1 MRDPAS
7 SGRTDPRLERWLDR
21 LAAEGHRVGLHERL
35 LVTQTLLGLARRGA
49 LPDDFSARLRLLA
62 PLLCSN
68 PEQQRRYDDFVH
80 EEAREQGAMG
90 AAGWSEDSRRPAK
103 GRRQIV
109 RIAVVLLGVLALTLA
124 LGLVAWYPAPVPP
137 PPKPVTPVDGGI
149 DIDKGASLPTPVDAE
164 APAPPL
170 YLPRQAFPIPAP
182 EVPAGAELLRLG
194 LASLSL
200 LSLALLVWRLR
211 RWRQRRLFVEH
222 ARSADLVREHT
233 LRDPNPPRLGHPP
246 TALAPLSRALRQR
259 VSGQR
264 QTLDVASTL
273 RATIRQGGALAPR
286 FRLLGRTPE
295 YLALIE
301 RVAGGDL
308 QAELHEAF
316 VQALIK
322 RGVGMDVYFFSHS
335 PQQGC
340 WRLKAAD
347 QSGYRRPHDEIS
359 FARLAERF
367 GGQRLLI
374 FGDAGAIRD
383 PYTGE
388 LLDWLRHIPAFG
400 ERIWFTPLPIGDWR
414 EAEDYLSDPQ
424 GPDFLL
430 LPMARE
436 ALDTLAEWLGSGRA
450 RLISDPR
457 VPLAYPPMLRGE
469 EAAWAGRA
477 VAPPPERLEQ
487 ILYQLRCYLGAD
499 GLQWLAA
506 CAIFPALSWPL
517 TLALGPLCI
526 KGKDDGRLAIVATAL
541 AALPWFRY
549 GRLPDWLRHAL
560 LAHLEQDKALA
571 ATLRDT
577 LMRRL
582 DSAVSEA
589 KGEAIAQLAGSAPL
603 SERLRAWLA
612 GQSGVARDLL
622 MARFLEPGLAP
633 KLAHLLPDWLR
644 TLLFRNGSPLHGL
657 RLWVESLVLVPM
669 LASVLALPGV
679 WERTG
684 WGQPEPGIVPL
695 QTRVTVAPIVAE
707 DSPVLAI
714 SPDGRRA
721 ALNGPDRGLMVVEL
735 PSGKPVTTIPLGTL
749 PTPSDAVFTVDGSR
763 LITVSFDGRLSLWSA
778 VTGAPVGAPWQAPV
792 DALQLAGS
800 DLRLALVEGGARV
813 VVVGERGIQMW
824 DASSGK
830 LLDFQATAGPMTGFA
845 LAPDG
850 SRLATVSTDRVL
862 QESALP
868 RLTSVGGD
876 RGLGAGRVMAMAYDD
891 AVSLLAVADSGS
903 LSVYASAAA
912 GPANATGTP
921 ASALW
926 RDTRGPTAEAL
937 AFHPS
942 AGLLLQADA
951 EGRLL
956 LRQASDGKPLGRA
969 EPGSGPVPAPDLSR
983 IAFAPDG
990 SRFLS
995 LDAGGGL
1002 GLWGAASAPQGVDL
1016 LTCAAKDAKGVDEA
1030 TRTLADDL
1038 IRKPQASATSPAY
1051 APVAYQ
1057 AALWRQL
1064 HPGLPLPKAGEILHR
1079 AADQAAADALRAR
1092 LAALRPE
1099 GSGAPWTLRTVEAEL
1114 PALVVSNCAADPKP
1128 EPDQLAP
1135 YAWPAIPLDQPA
1147 TLKAQ
1152 VDALFNPQR
1161 GARPAALAALI
1172 EGAQGVSDALPLAV
1186 QRALAIETGAPA
1198 GVNDARSRTVLTLQ
1212 LARVALPVT
1221 LQRHATP
1228 IYRLIRAAEDNGPL
1242 AGGEIDDLRAHLLAA
1257 RGKTPIL
1264 NLQIA
1269 REDQRPLA
1277 RKLAAEFQ
1285 KAGLRVRGV
1294 ELRPDN
1300 SPDDTE
1306 LRIQGRSDRA
1316 LARWIATRAGAAG
1329 LAAVK
1334 PMNLLNNKPD
1344 VDTYELWVGKTVGQ
1358 GLIVGQRFRDCPDD
1372 SCPWLRVLPA
1382 GSFVMGSERGEEGSL
1397 DYERPQHRVRLSEPF
1412 AVMEAEVTRDAFA
1425 RFVDET
1431 GYKAGEG
1438 CFVWDGKSAIN
1449 DPKRSWLDP
1458 GYKQEPDHPVVC
1470 VDWSGSRAF
1479 AAWLSKRTGQTYR
1492 LLTEAEWEYAARAG
1506 STSRYHFG
1514 DKSSDLCR
1522 FANVADQSAKKV
1534 YPTFTTADCD
1544 DGYVH
1549 TAPVKTYQPNAFG
1562 LYDMHGNAWEWVQ
1575 DCWHDNYQGAPEDGS
1590 KPWEAKCSE
1599 DRRVLRG
1606 GGWYGRPDGARSAF
1620 RSRDSPDYRSVI
1632 TGFRLARTLK
1642 SSSFKPLPLATG
1654 K

>member
-68 PEQQRRYDDFVH
+68 PEQQRRYDDLVH

-124 LGLVAWYPAPVPP
+124 LGFLAWHPAPEPR
-137 PPKPVTPVDGGI
+137 PPKPVTPVTGGI
-149 DIDKGASLPTPVDAE
+149 DVDKGASLPTPVEAE

-170 YLPRQAFPIPAP
+170 YLPRQAFPVPAP
-182 EVPAGAELLRLG
+182 KAPAGAELLRLG

-200 LSLALLVWRLR
+200 LSLALLVWRVR

-222 ARSADLVREHT
+222 VRSADLVREHT

-246 TALAPLSRALRQR
+246 AALAPLSRALRQR

-450 RLISDPR
+450 HLISDPR

-487 ILYQLRCYLGAD
+487 LLYQLRCYLGAD

-526 KGKDDGRLAIVATAL
+526 KGKDDGRLAIVATAI

-560 LAHLEQDKALA
+560 LAHLEQDKGLA
-571 ATLRDT
+571 ATLRNT
-577 LMRRL
+577 LMQRL
-582 DSAVSEA
+582 DAAVSSA

-603 SERLRAWLA
+603 GDRLRAWLA
-612 GQSGVARDLL
+612 GQAGVARDLL

-644 TLLFRNGSPLHGL
+644 ALLFRNGSPLHGL

-684 WGQPEPGIVPL
+684 WGLPEPGIVPF
-695 QTRVTVAPIVAE
+695 QTRVIIAPITAG
-707 DSPVLAI
+707 DSPILAI

-749 PTPSDAVFTVDGSR
+749 PTPSDAVFTADGSR

-778 VTGAPVGAPWQAPV
+778 VTGAPVGTPWQAPV
-792 DALQLAGS
+792 DALQLAGA
-800 DLRLALVEGGARV
+800 DLRLALAEGGTRV
-813 VVVGERGIQMW
+813 VVAGERGIQMW

-830 LLDFQATAGPMTGFA
+830 LLDFQATAGPTAGFA

-876 RGLGAGRVMAMAYDD
+876 RSLGAGRVMAMAYDD

-903 LSVYASAAA
+903 LSVYSSAAA

-937 AFHPS
+937 AFHPGE
-942 AGLLLQADA
+942 GLLLQADA

-969 EPGSGPVPAPDLSR
+969 DPGSGPMAMPTPALSR
-983 IAFAPDG
+983 IAFVPDG
-990 SRFLS
+990 SRFLG
-995 LDAGGGL
+995 LDAGGSL
-1002 GLWGAASAPQGVDL
+1002 GLWGAASAPQAVDL
-1016 LTCAAKDAKGVDEA
+1016 LTCATKDAKGVDDA

-1038 IRKPQASATSPAY
+1038 IRKPQASSSSSAY

-1057 AALWRQL
+1057 AALWQQL

-1079 AADQAAADALRAR
+1079 AADQAAAEALGGR

-1114 PALVVSNCAADPKP
+1114 PGLVVSNCAADPKP

-1147 TLKAQ
+1147 ALKAQ

-1161 GARPAALAALI
+1161 GARPAVLAALI
-1172 EGAQGVSDALPLAV
+1172 EGAEGVSDALPLAV

-1212 LARVALPVT
+1212 LARAALPVT
-1221 LQRHATP
+1221 LQRHAAP

-1242 AGGEIDDLRAHLLAA
+1242 AGGEIDTLRAHLLAA

-1294 ELRPDN
+1294 ELRADN
-1300 SPDDTE
+1300 SPGDTE

-1316 LARWIATRAGAAG
+1316 LARWIATRAAAAG

-1382 GSFVMGSERGEEGSL
+1382 GSFVMGSARGEEGSF
-1397 DYERPQHRVRLSEPF
+1397 DDERPQHRVRLSEPF
-1412 AVMEAEVTRDAFA
+1412 AVMEAEVTRGDFA
-1425 RFVDET
+1425 RFVTET
-1431 GYKAGEG
+1431 GYKQKAGWCSWNE
-1438 CFVWDGKSAIN
+1438 
-1449 DPKRSWLDP
+1449 PKIR
-1458 GYKQEPDHPVVC
+1458 QTAEHPVVC
-1470 VDWSGSRAF
+1470 VSWGDAAAF
-1479 AAWLSKRTGQTYR
+1479 SKWLSERTRQSYR
-1492 LLTEAEWEYAARAG
+1492 LLSEAEWEYAARAG
-1506 STSRYHFG
+1506 SATRYYFG
-1514 DKSSDLCR
+1514 DD
-1522 FANVADQSAKKV
+1522 AKDVCQYAKV
-1534 YPTFTTADCD
+1534 GGCKEGDF
-1544 DGYVH
+1544 G
-1549 TAPVKTYQPNAFG
+1549 TAPVKSFKPNAFG

-1590 KPWEAKCSE
+1590 KPWEVDCRN

-1606 GGWYGRPDGARSAF
+1606 GGWNDHPFIARSAI
-1620 RSRDSPDYRSVI
+1620 RNWGAPGTRDYVI
-1632 TGFRLARTLK
+1632 GFRLARTLK
-1642 SSSFKPLPLATG
+1642 SSSFKPLPLETG

>member
-68 PEQQRRYDDFVH
+68 PEQQRRYDDLVH

-124 LGLVAWYPAPVPP
+124 LGFLAWHPAPEPL
-137 PPKPVTPVDGGI
+137 PPKPVTPVTGGI
-149 DIDKGASLPTPVDAE
+149 DVDKGASLPTPVDAE

-170 YLPRQAFPIPAP
+170 YLPRQAFPVPAP
-182 EVPAGAELLRLG
+182 KAPAGAELLRLG

-200 LSLALLVWRLR
+200 LSLALLVWRVR

-246 TALAPLSRALRQR
+246 AALAPLSRALRQR

-286 FRLLGRTPE
+286 FRLHGRTPE

-308 QAELHEAF
+308 QADLHEAF

-487 ILYQLRCYLGAD
+487 LLYQLRCYLGAD

-526 KGKDDGRLAIVATAL
+526 KGKDDGRLAIVATAI

-549 GRLPDWLRHAL
+549 RRLPDWLRHAL

-571 ATLRDT
+571 AALRDT
-577 LMRRL
+577 LMQRL
-582 DSAVSEA
+582 DAAVSEA

-603 SERLRAWLA
+603 GDRLRAWLA

-633 KLAHLLPDWLR
+633 KLAHRLPDWLR
-644 TLLFRNGSPLHGL
+644 ALLFRNGLPLHGL
-657 RLWVESLVLVPM
+657 RLWVESLVLLPM
-669 LASVLALPGV
+669 LASALAMPGV

-684 WGQPEPGIVPL
+684 WGLPEAGVL
-695 QTRVTVAPIVAE
+695 
-707 DSPVLAI
+707 PVQALAI
-714 SPDGRRA
+714 SAAATALNEPILALSPDGRRA
-721 ALNGPDRGLMVVEL
+721 VLNGPDHSLVVVEL
-735 PSGKPVTTIPLGTL
+735 ASGKPAVVIPLGQ
-749 PTPSDAVFTVDGSR
+749 TPVLSDALFSADGSR
-763 LITVSFDGRLSLWSA
+763 IVTVSSDGRLHVWNAS
-778 VTGAPVGAPWQAPV
+778 TGVQVGTPWQAPT
-792 DALQLAGS
+792 DAPQPNGEG
-800 DLRLALVEGGARV
+800 LRLALAAGGAQV
-813 VVVGERGIQMW
+813 VVAAQSAVQVW
-824 DASSGK
+824 DLASGRLVEAHDHIPLK
-830 LLDFQATAGPMTGFA
+830 PVFRLA
-845 LAPDG
+845 LAADG
-850 SRLATVSTDRVL
+850 SQLALAYTDATV
-862 QESALP
+862 QEFALP
-868 RLTSVGGD
+868 RLTP
-876 RGLGAGRVMAMAYDD
+876 LGPARALAPRVSSAMAYDASGD
-891 AVSLLAVADSGS
+891 ALAVAGDGVVNATTLSLFASGNADPAPAVWTDTS
-903 LSVYASAAA
+903 
-912 GPANATGTP
+912 GPAATLLVFDPNG
-921 ASALW
+921 
-926 RDTRGPTAEAL
+926 
-937 AFHPS
+937 
-942 AGLLLQADA
+942 GLLLQGDA
-951 EGRLL
+951 EGRLR
-956 LRQASDGKPLGRA
+956 LRQASDGKPVGRA
-969 EPGSGPVPAPDLSR
+969 DPGDGQASVTALSR
-983 IAFAPDG
+983 VAFLPDG

-995 LDAGGGL
+995 LDASGGL
-1002 GLWGAASAPQGVDL
+1002 RLWGAASAPQAVDL

-1079 AADQAAADALRAR
+1079 AADQAAAEALRGR

-1172 EGAQGVSDALPLAV
+1172 EGAEGVSDALPLAV

-1212 LARVALPVT
+1212 LARAALPVT

-1242 AGGEIDDLRAHLLAA
+1242 AGGEIDALRAHLLAA

-1294 ELRPDN
+1294 ELRADN

-1316 LARWIATRAGAAG
+1316 LARWIAARAGSAG

-1358 GLIVGQRFRDCPDD
+1358 GLIEGQRFRDCPDD

-1382 GSFVMGSERGEEGSL
+1382 GEFMMGSAEGEEGHRPNES
-1397 DYERPQHRVRLSEPF
+1397 PQHGVRISQPF
-1412 AVMEAEVTRDAFA
+1412 AVMEAEVTREAFE
-1425 RFVDET
+1425 RFVKDTAYEV
-1431 GYKAGEG
+1431 GESCHTRYENG
-1438 CFVWDGKSAIN
+1438 ARSNV
-1449 DPKRSWLDP
+1449 KRDWLRP
-1458 GYKQEPDHPVVC
+1458 GFEQGPNHPVVC
-1470 VDWSGSRAF
+1470 VDWNGATAF
-1479 AAWLSKRTGQTYR
+1479 AEWLTKRTGQTYR
-1492 LLTEAEWEYAARAG
+1492 LLTEAEWEYAARARTR
-1506 STSRYHFG
+1506 SSYHFG
-1514 DKSSDLCR
+1514 DQSSDLCR
-1522 FANVADQSAKKV
+1522 YANVIDRSEKKV
-1534 YPTFTTADCD
+1534 DSRLVAANCE
-1544 DGYVH
+1544 DGYVN
-1549 TAPVKTYQPNAFG
+1549 TAPVKTYLPNAFG
-1562 LYDMHGNAWEWVQ
+1562 LYDMSGNAWEWVL
-1575 DCWHDNYQGAPEDGS
+1575 DCWHDNYRGAPEEDAG
-1590 KPWEAKCSE
+1590 KPWEMNCSE
-1599 DRRVLRG
+1599 DSRVLRG
-1606 GGWYGRPDGARSAF
+1606 GGWNSAIGSARSAF
-1620 RSRDSPDYRSVI
+1620 RYRLPPDVGDNFI
-1632 TGFRLARTLK
+1632 GFRLARVLK
-1642 SSSFKPLPLATG
+1642 SLSSKP
-1654 K
+1654 